1 MNKSYDTLSIFWNG
15 DLMKGIKAIIITIF
29 ILIQISALS
38 SDNKLNIGNLY
49 EKKLTFNKNNIP
61 VIKIGISE
69 TLQSV
74 KIKTLKDIKIKKISI
89 PQNSE
94 LEIGYELLNKG
105 KYSIWLIFDKY
116 PYNMKPDLNFYQ
128 KYINKLSN
136 LKNKHLEIVHIG
148 NLSVI
153 NGNIIDIR
161 KQLIIFGP
169 FKTEEEAQ
177 KIKQKLYIDLR
188 LKTEFYA
195 KIKTYPSADIFIK
208 YKNKIITKYNNLLKI
223 DANSLELIDL
233 NWGFI
238 KKKKITLK
246 ARGNLIFTVNLNQEL
261 TVVNQIDIETL
272 LKGIVPAEIFASAPI
287 EALKAQAVAARS
299 DILAKIG
306 TRHFLDPFD
315 ICGNQHCQV
324 YKGKTIENK
333 KTNKAIKETR
343 GMVLTD
349 KEGIIDAYY
358 SANSGGFTE
367 NNENVWLARSRISLR
382 GRDDFINWA
391 ESGIFMIGITNK
403 NLKKFIDSPPE
414 TYSEKSSYSRK
425 GVFRW
430 KKSYNITQLNNFI
443 KKYLKKYKI
452 SKNCLLKDLKPKGR
466 GVSGRLMALE
476 VICRNTKNNFTVYGE
491 LQIRR
496 FLGSL
501 KSAMFYM
508 NKSYNKNKELTKIEF
523 VGGGWGHGV
532 GMCQTGAIGM
542 AEYHKK
548 FREILSHYY
557 TDSKL
562 KKLY

>member
-1 MNKSYDTLSIFWNG
+1 
-15 DLMKGIKAIIITIF
+15 MKYI
-29 ILIQISALS
+29 ILILIYS
-38 SDNKLNIGNLY
+38 SLIANTNNLVENLY
-49 EKKLTFNKNNIP
+49 KKTLKFNKNNIP
-61 VIKIGISE
+61 VINIGITE
-69 TLQSV
+69 TNKIIKAKILKNFKINNTELLKNENIEIEY
-74 KIKTLKDIKIKKISI
+74 KIK
-89 PQNSE
+89 
-94 LEIGYELLNKG
+94 NKG
-105 KYSIWLIFDKY
+105 VYSLWLIFDKY
-116 PYNMKPDLNFYQ
+116 PYSVLPDLALYQ
-128 KYINKLSN
+128 KYINQ
-136 LKNKHLEIVHIG
+136 LKNIKNKKLEVVNIG

-153 NGNIIDIR
+153 NGNTIDIR
-161 KQLIIFGP
+161 KQLIIYGP
-169 FKTEEEAQ
+169 FKNEVEAQ

-195 KIKTYPSADIFIK
+195 KISKYPRSEISIK
-208 YKNKIITKYNNLLKI
+208 YNNEIIAKYNNLFKI
-223 DANSLELIDL
+223 DANLLELIDL
-233 NWGFI
+233 DWGFI
-238 KKKKITLK
+238 KKKKITLQ
-246 ARGNLIFTVNLNQEL
+246 ARGELIFTVNLNKEL
-261 TVVNQIDIETL
+261 AVINKIDIETL
-272 LKGIVPAEIFASAPI
+272 LKGIVPAEIFASAPK

-306 TRHFLDPFD
+306 TRHFVDPYD

-333 KTNKAIKETR
+333 KTNIAIKNTK

-382 GRDDFINWA
+382 GRDDFIDWEN
-391 ESGIFMIGITNK
+391 SGIFMIGITKN
-403 NLKKFIDSPPE
+403 NLKKFIDSPPK
-414 TYSEKSSYSRK
+414 TYSQKSSYSRK

-430 KKSYNITQLNNFI
+430 KKTYNIDKLNNFI

-452 SKNCLLKDLKPKGR
+452 NKKCLLKDLKPNGR
-466 GVSGRLMALE
+466 GVSGRLMALK
-476 VICRNTKNNFTVYGE
+476 VICQNEKSNFTVYGE

-508 NKSYNKNKELTKIEF
+508 NKSYNDKKELTQIEF

-542 AEYHKK
+542 AEYKK
-548 FREILSHYY
+548 DFKEILTHYY
-557 TDSKL
+557 TNSIL

>member
-1 MNKSYDTLSIFWNG
+1 
-15 DLMKGIKAIIITIF
+15 MKIITIIIF
-29 ILIQISALS
+29 ILVQSLAISAN
-38 SDNKLNIGNLY
+38 NKSNIKSLY
-49 EKKLTFNKNNIP
+49 KKYLTFNKNNIP
-61 VIKIGISE
+61 IIKIGISE
-69 TLQSV
+69 TKKNI
-74 KIKTLKDIKIKKISI
+74 KIKTLKKIKINKTNI
-89 PQNSE
+89 PKNE
-94 LEIGYELLNKG
+94 EIEIGYTIIDKG
-105 KYSIWLIFDKY
+105 NYSLWLIFDKY
-116 PYNMKPDLNFYQ
+116 PYNIKPNLRIYQ

-136 LKNKHLEIVHIG
+136 LKNKKLEIAHIG

-169 FKTEEEAQ
+169 FKNKIEAQ
-177 KIKQKLYIDLR
+177 KTKQKLYIDLR
-188 LKTEFYA
+188 LKTEFYT
-195 KIKTYPSADIFIK
+195 KIKTYPSAIITIK
-208 YKNKIITKYNNLLKI
+208 YKDKIISKNKDILKL
-223 DANSLELIDL
+223 DANYLELVDL
-233 NWGFI
+233 DWGFI
-238 KKKKITLK
+238 KKKKITLR
-246 ARGNLIFTVNLNQEL
+246 ARGDLIFTINLNQKL
-261 TVVNQIDIETL
+261 TVVNKINIEAL
-272 LKGIVPAEIFASAPI
+272 LKGIVPAEIFASAPQ

-333 KTNKAIKETR
+333 KTNKAIKDTK
-343 GMVLTD
+343 GMVLID

-358 SANSGGFTE
+358 SANSGGYTE

-382 GRDDFINWA
+382 GRDDFIDWNN
-391 ESGIFMIGITNK
+391 SGIFMIGITNS
-403 NLKKFIDSPPE
+403 NLKEFINSPPK
-414 TYSEKSSYSRK
+414 TYSQESSYSRK

-430 KKSYNITQLNNFI
+430 KKTYTINKLNNFI

-452 SKNCLLKDLKPKGR
+452 NKKCTLKNLKPNGR
-466 GVSGRLMALE
+466 GVSGRLMALK
-476 VICRNTKNNFTVYGE
+476 VICNEKNHDFTVYGE

-508 NKSYNKNKELTKIEF
+508 NKTYNKKQLTKIEF

-542 AEYHKK
+542 AEYHKSFK
-548 FREILSHYY
+548 EILYHYY
-557 TDSKL
+557 TNSKL